1 MELVIAIDDLSGP
14 QIAALLQ
21 RHLDMMVSITPAG
34 SVYAL
39 DLQRLRVPEII
50 FWSARLKGQ
59 TVGCVALRQFG
70 SHQGEIKSMH
80 IMAEHRGQGIA
91 HKLLSHVINHAKTC
105 RLESLWLET
114 GRTDGFLPA
123 QKLYERFGFT
133 PCGPFGDY
141 VFDAHSLY
149 MRLEL

>member
-39 DLQRLRVPEII
+39 DLERLRVPEIT
-50 FWSARLKGQ
+50 FWSARLNGQ

-70 SHQGEIKSMH
+70 GHQGEIKSMH
-80 IMAEHRGQGIA
+80 TRVEHRGQGIA
-91 HKLLSHVINHAKTC
+91 HKLLSHVIEQAKA
-105 RLESLWLET
+105 RGLESLWLET
-114 GRTDGFLPA
+114 GRTAGFLPA

-149 MRLEL
+149 MRLDI